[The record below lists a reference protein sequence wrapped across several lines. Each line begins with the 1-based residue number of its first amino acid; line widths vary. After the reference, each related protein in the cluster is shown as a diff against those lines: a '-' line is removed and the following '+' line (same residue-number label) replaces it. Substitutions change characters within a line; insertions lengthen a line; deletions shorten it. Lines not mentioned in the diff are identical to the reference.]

1 MISSIEQKT
10 EGSEK
15 KQQLAKEYREKVEN
29 ELRDICND
37 VLGLLDKF
45 LIPKVS
51 LFGNRVNLFLLI
63 VTIISG

>member
-45 LIPKVS
+45 LIPKVGSAGIINS
-51 LFGNRVNLFLLI
+51 LINN
-63 VTIISG
+63 T

>member
-45 LIPKVS
+45 LIPKVGSIGIIHS
-51 LFGNRVNLFLLI
+51 LINN
-63 VTIISG
+63 T

>member
-45 LIPKVS
+45 LIPKVGFTGIINS
-51 LFGNRVNLFLLI
+51 LINN
-63 VTIISG
+63 T